1 MSLWVF
7 ELAHRNPF
15 FVRVRVAVGRF
26 TSECHELFLTLVF
39 CLIRLSIVKIMG
51 EQAIEVQPKE
61 CGKKIL
67 YTIRIVKIMG
77 VRTIE
82 VQPKRVR

>member
-1 MSLWVF
+1 
-7 ELAHRNPF
+7 
-15 FVRVRVAVGRF
+15 
-26 TSECHELFLTLVF
+26 
-39 CLIRLSIVKIMG
+39 MG